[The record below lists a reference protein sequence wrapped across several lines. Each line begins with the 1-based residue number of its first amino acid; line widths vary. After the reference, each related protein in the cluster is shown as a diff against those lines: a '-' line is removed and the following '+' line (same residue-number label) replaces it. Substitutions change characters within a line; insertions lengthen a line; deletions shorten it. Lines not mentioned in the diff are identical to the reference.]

1 MRSSILPLIFI
12 LLLSSCAALN
22 PGKKTPINQ
31 LAPQPGMPL
40 YSDSNLPFDAGLSSS
55 VAKVYR
61 GNSFLQSGAFIS
73 EKGLF
78 LTSYPVVLDYFNN
91 FSLGDNNWLE
101 SGYAAGSDSLEL
113 PLPGIMLMVLLE
125 QEDVTAQIDE
135 ALPGAGNNYEFYQ
148 AKQAKANQLVAERK
162 GGREDI
168 FVQISELYSGNRQ
181 VLEVYQI
188 LNDVRLVF
196 APPSGIPVSSIGNSR
211 ELLHATTNKFAILRA
226 YWSQDS
232 QSVGFSTQNI
242 AYKPTRYLPLSKKIK
257 ANGEIIALGYP
268 DRTFRHEPS
277 RALKFYNQQTN
288 PYIIEAYQAYIKKED
303 MLSSQD
309 PLYAIRTVGNRLHT
323 VKELDHY
330 HTIQQA
336 FKVDSI
342 IAIKD
347 SREEALKN
355 TITADTTLPPN
366 FREIFHYVDQ
376 AYDIAEQQGSSFYI
390 TSYTMVLSA
399 LDEIASTFNA
409 FTEADNSGKS
419 EEQIATDLQSVVHT
433 QQSILTNI
441 NYKAELELLKDF
453 ILILA
458 TLPEEKQLFS
468 VLSIFEGV
476 SPDDYL
482 SRANDFITRNGA
494 NSVLFNPQ
502 AAADALLDGSISDDS
517 LFTVLDEVIFTNK
530 MSRNNQSIFMGY
542 KQPAQQ
548 VYNQALLDLN
558 ATPTLTPDANG
569 TLRTNTGAFSSNPFP
584 DEQFLLTNNDFSGK
598 SPGSVVLSEN
608 GILLGLI
615 SDERSDRVS
624 SNYLYQPKKATVKA
638 IRSDYIRSQL
648 LGLAMGSNF
657 LKELGL

>member
-1 MRSSILPLIFI
+1 MRSSILSLILI
-12 LLLSSCAALN
+12 LLLSNCSVFN
-22 PGKKTPINQ
+22 PGQKTVTNQ
-31 LAPQPGMPL
+31 LTPQVGIPL
-40 YSDSNLPFDAGLSSS
+40 YINSTLPFDANLSAS

-73 EKGLF
+73 ENGLF
-78 LTSYPVVLDYFNN
+78 LTNYPVVLDYFNN
-91 FSLGDNNWLE
+91 FTLGDDNWME
-101 SGYAAGSDSLEL
+101 SGYAANSDSLEL

-125 QEDVTAQIDE
+125 QEDVTAQIAE
-135 ALPGAGNNYEFYQ
+135 ALPETGNNYELYQ

-162 GGREDI
+162 GTREDI

-196 APPSGIPVSSIGNSR
+196 APPSGISVNSIGNSR
-211 ELLHATTNKFAILRA
+211 ELLHATTNKAAILRA

-232 QSVGFSTQNI
+232 QSVGFSTDNI
-242 AYKPTRYLPLSKKIK
+242 AYKPTSYLPLSKKIK
-257 ANGEIIALGYP
+257 PNGNVIALGYP

-277 RALKFYNQQTN
+277 RALQFYNQHTN

-303 MLSSQD
+303 VLSSQN
-309 PLYAIRTVGNRLHT
+309 PLYAIRTLGNRLHT

-342 IAIKD
+342 IAFKELQ
-347 SREEALKN
+347 EEALKN
-355 TITADTTLPPN
+355 TIAADTTLPPN

-409 FTEADNSGKS
+409 FIEADKSGKS
-419 EEQIATDLQSVVHT
+419 EEQIATDLQSVLQT

-441 NYKAELELLKDF
+441 NSNAELELLKDF

-468 VLSIFEGV
+468 ILSIFEGV
-476 SPDDYL
+476 TLDDYL
-482 SRANDFITRNGA
+482 DRANEFISRNGA

-502 AAADALLDGSISDDS
+502 AAAEALLDGSISDDS

-558 ATPTLTPDANG
+558 ATPTLTSDANG
-569 TLRTNTGAFSSNPFP
+569 TLRTNTGTFSSTPFP
-584 DEQFLLTNNDFSGK
+584 DTQFLLTNNDFSGK
-598 SPGSVVLSEN
+598 SPGSALLSEK
-608 GILLGLI
+608 GALLGLI
-615 SDERSDRVS
+615 SDERSARVS
-624 SNYLYQPKKATVKA
+624 SNYLFQPDKSSVKA
-638 IRSDYIRSQL
+638 IRSDYIRAQIL
-648 LGLAMGSNF
+648 EQAKGSDF